1 MKKKF
6 IVYFCIWIV
15 VTIPTLSY
23 AWLPLANA
31 AATVITATKVGQVLI
46 SKGGRVVKYAVPAE
60 KLKNAAIAV
69 YGFCMQYSAF
79 TGDTCGEF
87 GKRVYD
93 ILTKDGWQT
102 EQNGNGIEI
111 YKSQVCDYEYSSIS
125 TGRSKYKSEDALVK
139 GFYRSNH
146 RFDSD
151 NSTFR
156 FNYYEGM
163 PTVENKRVDAFV
175 EFTRSD
181 GEKNGFRVYID
192 CILNEKNKQYLTSD
206 DIWNMIQDPSN
217 GFNDQDITNILK
229 YDYSD
234 KSVTINNHTYNGG
247 DIKPSFDPNVN
258 INRDGDGTDG
268 KPGWGLEIAPEFAP
282 RIVPIIVNPNIKI
295 GLPDINYN
303 NCTANASGAIVNCDK
318 LERKYNIDID
328 GDGKIGNEDPTCPD
342 GYTLK
347 DDKCVK
353 VDPKPPSDEPKDPK
367 DPKDPQPLV
376 EQKPWLCTTSEFT
389 RKVCDWIDWTQKDY
403 GSDNDTKI
411 QVTDLT
417 KQLPQID
424 TNRIKFN
431 GQCPSAETQNIR
443 LMGASVNIK
452 IKYDHYCEFMIK
464 FKPFAIGLASISA
477 VLIITRRA

>member
-31 AATVITATKVGQVLI
+31 AATVITATKAGQVLI

-93 ILTKDGWQT
+93 ILTKEGWQT
-102 EQNGNGIEI
+102 EQTGNGIEI
-111 YKSQVCDYEYSSIS
+111 YKVGCGYTGYPRDVLYDTFELACNSFLSQK
-125 TGRSKYKSEDALVK
+125 TKYFKQ
-139 GFYRSNH
+139 
-146 RFDSD
+146 DSVVIEQ
-151 NSTFR
+151 NSL
-156 FNYYEGM
+156 
-163 PTVENKRVDAFV
+163 
-175 EFTRSD
+175 
-181 GEKNGFRVYID
+181 GEKTCFVKSTSTINGS
-192 CILNEKNKQYLTSD
+192 KNKSAVGIKQICNDDRHRRYLTSD
-206 DIWNMIQDPSN
+206 DIWDMIQDPSN

-247 DIKPSFDPNVN
+247 DIKLSFGPNIN

-282 RIVPIIVNPNIKI
+282 RIVPIVVNPNIKI

-303 NCTANASGAIVNCDK
+303 NCTANAQGAIVNCDK
-318 LERKYNIDID
+318 LEREYDIDID

-342 GYTLK
+342 SYTLK

-367 DPKDPQPLV
+367 DPQPPA

-417 KQLPQID
+417 KQLPPID

-431 GQCPSAETQNIR
+431 GQCPPAETQNIR

>member
-1 MKKKF
+1 MKKRL
-6 IVYFCIWIV
+6 IVTYFLFWMLIFV
-15 VTIPTLSY
+15 PAVSY
-23 AWLPLANA
+23 AWLSFVAGA
-31 AATVITATKVGQVLI
+31 AQALVATKAGQMLI
-46 SKGGRVVKYAVPAE
+46 KHGSRFAITKIPKDKLVQGALATYAMCQSY
-60 KLKNAAIAV
+60 ND
-69 YGFCMQYSAF
+69 F
-79 TGDTCGEF
+79 TGDTCGEYV
-87 GKRVYD
+87 KRLHDAV
-93 ILTKDGWQT
+93 TGDGWT
-102 EQNGNGIEI
+102 VASNAEGTGVDI
-111 YKSQVCDYEYSSIS
+111 YKLKPGCMYKNNKNSDLLYDTFDEACYAYRPAYNKYWTFDSVWIDKDSLGNTVCKSKKISNINGSIVINAIGIYEVCDVEKVRQPIS
-125 TGRSKYKSEDALVK
+125 
-139 GFYRSNH
+139 N
-146 RFDSD
+146 
-151 NSTFR
+151 
-156 FNYYEGM
+156 
-163 PTVENKRVDAFV
+163 
-175 EFTRSD
+175 
-181 GEKNGFRVYID
+181 
-192 CILNEKNKQYLTSD
+192 D
-206 DIWNMIQDPSN
+206 DVWDLIQDPDS
-217 GFNDQDITNILK
+217 GITGDDIAQIYN

-234 KSVTINNHTYNGG
+234 KSIVINNHTYNGD
-247 DIKPSFDPNVN
+247 DIAYNFEPSVN
-258 INRDGDGTDG
+258 IDHPGDGTDG
-268 KPGWGLEIAPEFAP
+268 LPGWGLDIDPTFAP
-282 RIVPIIVNPNIKI
+282 KLVPILLKPELDI

-303 NCTANASGAIVNCDK
+303 NCTANAQGAIVNCDK

-342 GYTLK
+342 SYTLK

-431 GQCPSAETQNIR
+431 GQCPPAETQNIR

>member
-31 AATVITATKVGQVLI
+31 AATVITATKAGQVLI

-60 KLKNAAIAV
+60 KLKNAATAV
-69 YGFCMQYSAF
+69 YAFCMHYSAF

-102 EQNGNGIEI
+102 EQTGNGIEI
-111 YKSQVCDYEYSSIS
+111 YKVKCGYTGYPRDVLYDTFELACNSFLSQKEKYFKRDSVVIEPDSYGERTCFVKS
-125 TGRSKYKSEDALVK
+125 TSTITGSKVK
-139 GFYRSNH
+139 VAVGIKEICNDDRH
-146 RFDSD
+146 R
-151 NSTFR
+151 R
-156 FNYYEGM
+156 
-163 PTVENKRVDAFV
+163 
-175 EFTRSD
+175 
-181 GEKNGFRVYID
+181 
-192 CILNEKNKQYLTSD
+192 YLTSD

-247 DIKPSFDPNVN
+247 DIKPSFDPNIN

-303 NCTANASGAIVNCDK
+303 NCTANAQGAIVNCDK

-328 GDGKIGNEDPTCPD
+328 GDGKIGNDDPTCPD
-342 GYTLK
+342 GYTFK

-353 VDPKPPSDEPKDPK
+353 VDPKPSSDEPKDPK
-367 DPKDPQPLV
+367 DPKPPATNDPQPPA
-376 EQKPWLCTTSEFT
+376 EQKPWVCSTSSLT
-389 RKVCDWIDWTQKDY
+389 QKICGWIDWTKEEPAIPADDPIIPIDKTKDIEL
-403 GSDNDTKI
+403 DKNI
-411 QVTDLT
+411 LT
-417 KQLPQID
+417 FNKSCPAPQSFS
-424 TNRIKFN
+424 FN
-431 GQCPSAETQNIR
+431 MLGKTHSNQF
-443 LMGASVNIK
+443 
-452 IKYDHYCEFMIK
+452 D
-464 FKPFAIGLASISA
+464 FKPFCDVATAIKPIILAVGGLVSIYILTGTPRPSDD
-477 VLIITRRA
+477 